1 MMQELWL
8 PVVGW
13 EGLYEVSSL
22 GRVRSVTRVVESL
35 FNGTLGKRTFPSRV
49 LSPHINPSGYA
60 TVRLYRQS
68 FARTYPIHLLVAEA
82 FIGPRPLGNDVR
94 HGPQGKLVNTPNNL
108 SYGTRAENLRDRD
121 RDGTHQ
127 RGHQGPGAKLTLEQA
142 REIKRLKGVEPS
154 HVVGARY
161 GISFSAVC
169 MIWRGVTWID
179 A

>member
-1 MMQELWL
+1 MNQEYWR

-22 GRVRSVTRVVESL
+22 GRVRSEERVVECL

-49 LSPHINPSGYA
+49 LSQHVNQSGYK
-60 TVRLYRQS
+60 TVRLYRQGHG
-68 FARTYPIHLLVAEA
+68 RTYQVHSLVAEA
-82 FIGPRPLGNDVR
+82 FIGPRPAGNDVR
-94 HGPQGKLVNTPNNL
+94 HGPQGRLVNTPENL
-108 SYGTRAENLRDRD
+108 CYGTRAENLRDRD

-127 RGHQGPGAKLTLEQA
+127 RGHKGPGAKLTLKQA
-142 REIKRLKGVEPS
+142 KTIKQLKGIEPS
-154 HVVGARY
+154 QVVADRY
-161 GISFSAVC
+161 GVSYSTVC

>member
-22 GRVRSVTRVVESL
+22 GRVRSTARTISRL
-35 FNGTLGKRTFPSRV
+35 FNGTLGVQRLPSRV
-49 LSPHINPSGYA
+49 RKLQQNGRYL
-60 TVRLYRQS
+60 TVRLHGQGRK
-68 FARTYPIHLLVAEA
+68 ARTYSVHTLVAEA
-82 FIGPRPLGNDVR
+82 FLGKQ
-94 HGPQGKLVNTPNNL
+94 PQGFDVCHGVKGSLCNEASNL
-108 SYGTRAENLRDRD
+108 HYGTRAENLKDRD

-127 RGHQGPGAKLTLEQA
+127 RGQQGPGAKLTLEQA